1 MYLFQNLPGMWSI
14 VGASLVAGAVLVSSA
29 KKIVD
34 GLPED
39 HVMKT
44 TYLRCFYT
52 KDSQVSVGSEIGTG
66 EEICLKR

>member
-1 MYLFQNLPGMWSI
+1 M
-14 VGASLVAGAVLVSSA
+14 AGAVLVSSA

-34 GLPED
+34 GLSQD

-52 KDSQVSVGSEIGTG
+52 KDSQDSVGFEKGTV
-66 EEICLKR
+66 EETRLKRGQ

>member
-1 MYLFQNLPGMWSI
+1 MWSI

-44 TYLRCFYT
+44 SYLRCFYS
-52 KDSQVSVGSEIGTG
+52 KDSQDSICSEKGA
-66 EEICLKR
+66 EERKSLKR

>member
-1 MYLFQNLPGMWSI
+1 MWSI
-14 VGASLVAGAVLVSSA
+14 VGASLVAGAVMVSSA

-52 KDSQVSVGSEIGTG
+52 KQDSVGSEKGA
-66 EEICLKR
+66 EERKSLKR

>member
-1 MYLFQNLPGMWSI
+1 M
-14 VGASLVAGAVLVSSA
+14 GASLVAGAVLVSSA

-52 KDSQVSVGSEIGTG
+52 KDSQDSTGSEKGA
-66 EEICLKR
+66 EERKSLKR

>member
-1 MYLFQNLPGMWSI
+1 MWSI

-39 HVMKT
+39 HVMNW
-44 TYLRCFYT
+44 
-52 KDSQVSVGSEIGTG
+52 IGQMISG
-66 EEICLKR
+66 RDC